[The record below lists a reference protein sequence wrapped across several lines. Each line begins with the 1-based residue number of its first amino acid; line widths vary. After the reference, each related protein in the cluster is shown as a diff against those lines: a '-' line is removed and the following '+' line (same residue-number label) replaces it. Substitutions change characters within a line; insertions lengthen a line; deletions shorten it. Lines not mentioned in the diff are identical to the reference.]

1 MWIIRLEYLL
11 GWQRLPLFGRYWY
24 VEMTRFQRLKFF
36 SYAGY
41 VPVHNFAPFMV
52 VSSTCEEP
60 QPVYEGVYT
69 VEGHG
74 EGYFYPT
81 WMTL

>member
-52 VSSTCEEP
+52 VSSACEEP
-60 QPVYEGVYT
+60 QPVYEVST
-69 VEGHG
+69 WLEDTARDIFIQHG
-74 EGYFYPT
+74 
-81 WMTL
+81 